1 MAVRVFLCLVFSL
14 SGAQCTYTISSKNR
28 LTTQSTTTEGS
39 RLFLSEKLE
48 IGESK
53 YSYDFETGEITC
65 GTAEK
70 VVLNCDIIVCGN
82 DNDKVISN
90 QIDALGWHLTSIEAC
105 VLEVWDTYR
114 RCKGLF
120 TPDRGGQLEPT
131 ESVRLCTTQPA
142 QSPRS

>member
-39 RLFLSEKLE
+39 RWFLSEKLK

-65 GTAEK
+65 NTAEK
-70 VVLNCDIIVCGN
+70 VVLNCNIIVCGN

-90 QIDALGWHLTSIEAC
+90 QIDALAWTS
-105 VLEVWDTYR
+105 L
-114 RCKGLF
+114 
-120 TPDRGGQLEPT
+120 Q
-131 ESVRLCTTQPA
+131 
-142 QSPRS
+142 